1 MKTDDTEEEQV
12 DEDSDQTSEITVED
26 QLGHQMKNKVIQ
38 KEDLITLINNIQY
51 KDILRVSSANE
62 SLYKDLNRY
71 WYNWEKLE
79 DKYAFQNIMEG
90 ITFEIDKL
98 KINEFFNNLEI
109 RTQNS
114 SVKKEDRQLLNGY
127 IKEYL
132 EKGLIEEVGNNEKI
146 FNSNV
151 FFVHSGKRTTKSR
164 LILNMKKLNKFVSK
178 RNFTMLK
185 VNEIFNYINE
195 GICYSY

>member
-12 DEDSDQTSEITVED
+12 EEDSDQTSEITVED

-79 DKYAFQNIMEG
+79 DKIY
-90 ITFEIDKL
+90 L
-98 KINEFFNNLEI
+98 
-109 RTQNS
+109 S
-114 SVKKEDRQLLNGY
+114 
-127 IKEYL
+127 EYY
-132 EKGLIEEVGNNEKI
+132 GGHY
-146 FNSNV
+146 F
-151 FFVHSGKRTTKSR
+151 
-164 LILNMKKLNKFVSK
+164 
-178 RNFTMLK
+178 
-185 VNEIFNYINE
+185 
-195 GICYSY
+195 